1 MTLTKTNP
9 PMPYNPIHPQ
19 PSRTRN
25 RHPARNTRLR
35 KMPAVHDFPPAPPET
50 LNPVW

>member
-25 RHPARNTRLR
+25 RHPARNTRLKR
-35 KMPAVHDFPPAPPET
+35 QPKPLPPAPAEGI
-50 LNPVW
+50 NPVW